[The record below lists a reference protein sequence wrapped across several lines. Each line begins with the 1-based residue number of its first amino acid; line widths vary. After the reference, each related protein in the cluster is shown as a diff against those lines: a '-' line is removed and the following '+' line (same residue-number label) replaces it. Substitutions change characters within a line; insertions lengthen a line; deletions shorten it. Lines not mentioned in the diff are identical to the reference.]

1 MSSVIRGD
9 AGPAPRRRMNLAE
22 DAAGYIRAAI
32 MSGDLRP
39 GQRIDQ
45 DAIAENLGVSRLP
58 VREAL
63 IGLAQEGLV
72 ENLPRR
78 GAFVARFSKEDV
90 VDHYQLFGQVAGLA
104 AARAVARMNDDQVAD
119 LVRINQ
125 QLLRSKDVEEQQ
137 RLNHEFHRRI
147 NMASE
152 SQRII
157 SMVGL
162 LSRSLPMPY
171 DKLPPEWLADAD
183 QQHSDIIDAFMRRDT
198 LAAQRSMEQ
207 HIASSGRH
215 AVDVL
220 ERFGFFDSVDE
231 QELA

>member
-1 MSSVIRGD
+1 
-9 AGPAPRRRMNLAE
+9 
-22 DAAGYIRAAI
+22 

-39 GQRIDQ
+39 GERIDQ
-45 DAIAENLGVSRLP
+45 DAVAEQLGVSRLP

-63 IGLAQEGLV
+63 IGLAQEGLID
-72 ENLPRR
+72 NQPRR

-104 AARAVARMNDDQVAD
+104 AARAVARMNDADVAE
-119 LVRINQ
+119 LIAIHHRLSNS
-125 QLLRSKDVEEQQ
+125 RDVVEQ
-137 RLNHEFHRRI
+137 RKLNHEFHRRI
-147 NMASE
+147 TIASE

-171 DKLPPEWLADAD
+171 DKLPPEWLADAE
-183 QQHSDIIDAFMRRDT
+183 QQHSDIIDAFTRRDT

-215 AVDVL
+215 AVEVL
-220 ERFGFFDSVDE
+220 DRLGFFNHDGE
-231 QELA
+231 QASA

>member
-1 MSSVIRGD
+1 VTATGERSVK
-9 AGPAPRRRMNLAE
+9 RRKNLADE
-22 DAAGYIRAAI
+22 AAGFIRSAI

-39 GQRIDQ
+39 GERIDQ
-45 DAIAENLGVSRLP
+45 DAVAEQLGVSRLP

-72 ENLPRR
+72 DNQPRR

-104 AARAVARMNDDQVAD
+104 AARAVARMNDADVAE
-119 LVRINQ
+119 LIALHHRLSNS
-125 QLLRSKDVEEQQ
+125 RDVVEQRQ
-137 RLNHEFHRRI
+137 LNHELHRRI
-147 NMASE
+147 TIASE

-171 DKLPPEWLADAD
+171 DKLPPEWLADAE
-183 QQHSDIIDAFMRRDT
+183 QQHSDIIDAFTRRDT

-215 AVDVL
+215 AVEVL
-220 ERFGFFDSVDE
+220 DRLGFFNHDGE
-231 QELA
+231 QVSA

>member
-1 MSSVIRGD
+1 MTATGERSVK
-9 AGPAPRRRMNLAE
+9 RRKNLADE
-22 DAAGYIRAAI
+22 AAGFIRSAI

-39 GQRIDQ
+39 GERIDQ
-45 DAIAENLGVSRLP
+45 DAVAEQLGVSRLP

-72 ENLPRR
+72 DNQPRR

-104 AARAVARMNDDQVAD
+104 AARAVARMNDADVAE
-119 LVRINQ
+119 LIALHHRLSNS
-125 QLLRSKDVEEQQ
+125 RDVVEQRQ
-137 RLNHEFHRRI
+137 LNHELHRRI
-147 NMASE
+147 TIASE

-171 DKLPPEWLADAD
+171 DKLPPEWLADAE
-183 QQHSDIIDAFMRRDT
+183 QQHSDIIDAFTRRDT

-215 AVDVL
+215 AVEVL
-220 ERFGFFDSVDE
+220 DRLGFFNHDGE
-231 QELA
+231 QVSA

>member
-1 MSSVIRGD
+1 
-9 AGPAPRRRMNLAE
+9 MNLAD
-22 DAAGYIRAAI
+22 DAAGFIRVAI

-45 DAIAENLGVSRLP
+45 DAVAESLGVSRLP

-78 GAFVARFSKEDV
+78 GSFVARFSKEDV

-104 AARAVARMNDDQVAD
+104 AARAVARMSDEQVAE
-119 LVRINQ
+119 LAVINQ
-125 QLLRSKDVEEQQ
+125 DLLKSTDVGEQQ
-137 RLNHEFHRRI
+137 KLNHEFHRRI
-147 NMASE
+147 TIASE

-183 QQHSDIIDAFMRRDT
+183 QQHSDIIDAFVRRDT

-215 AVDVL
+215 AVEILDRL
-220 ERFGFFDSVDE
+220 GFFAQGTE
-231 QELA
+231 QETA

>member
-1 MSSVIRGD
+1 VTATGERSVK
-9 AGPAPRRRMNLAE
+9 RRKNLADE
-22 DAAGYIRAAI
+22 AAGFIRSAI

-39 GQRIDQ
+39 GERIDQ
-45 DAIAENLGVSRLP
+45 DAVAEQLGVSRLP

-72 ENLPRR
+72 DNQPRR

-104 AARAVARMNDDQVAD
+104 AARAVARMNDADVAE
-119 LVRINQ
+119 LIALHHRLSNS
-125 QLLRSKDVEEQQ
+125 RDVVEQRQ
-137 RLNHEFHRRI
+137 LNHEFHRRI
-147 NMASE
+147 TIASE

-171 DKLPPEWLADAD
+171 DKLPPEWLADAE
-183 QQHSDIIDAFMRRDT
+183 QQHSDIIDAFTRRDT

-215 AVDVL
+215 AVEVL
-220 ERFGFFDSVDE
+220 DRLGFFNHDGE
-231 QELA
+231 QVSA

>member
-1 MSSVIRGD
+1 
-9 AGPAPRRRMNLAE
+9 MNLAD
-22 DAAGYIRAAI
+22 DAAGFIRAAI

-45 DAIAENLGVSRLP
+45 DSVAETLGMSRLP

-72 ENLPRR
+72 DNLPRR

-90 VDHYQLFGQVAGLA
+90 IDHYQLFGQVAGLA
-104 AARAVARMNDDQVAD
+104 AARAVVRMSDEQVAE
-119 LVRINQ
+119 L
-125 QLLRSKDVEEQQ
+125 KDVNQRLISTTDVGEQQ
-137 RLNHEFHRRI
+137 KFNHEFHRRI
-147 NMASE
+147 TIASE

-171 DKLPPEWLADAD
+171 EKLPPEWLADAD
-183 QQHSDIIDAFMRRDT
+183 QQHADIIDAFVRRDT
-198 LAAQRSMEQ
+198 LAAQRCMEQ

-215 AVDVL
+215 AVEVL
-220 ERFGFFDSVDE
+220 ERLGFFSDRDE
-231 QELA
+231 EEPQ

>member
-1 MSSVIRGD
+1 MTSTT
-9 AGPAPRRRMNLAE
+9 AGASPRRRMNLAD
-22 DAAGYIRAAI
+22 DAAGYIRSAI

-45 DAIAENLGVSRLP
+45 DAIAESLGISRLP

-63 IGLAQEGLV
+63 IGLSQEGLV

-104 AARAVARMNDDQVAD
+104 AARAVSRMSDEQVAE
-119 LVRINQ
+119 LKAINQ
-125 QLLRSKDVEEQQ
+125 RLINASNVAEQQ
-137 RLNHEFHRRI
+137 KLNHEFHRRI
-147 NMASE
+147 TIASE

-183 QQHSDIIDAFMRRDT
+183 QQHTDIIDAFMRRDT

-220 ERFGFFDSVDE
+220 DRLGFFVDDD
-231 QELA
+231 QESA

>member
-1 MSSVIRGD
+1 MVQRDSTPSRK
-9 AGPAPRRRMNLAE
+9 RRMNLAD

-32 MSGDLRP
+32 MGGDLRP

-45 DAIAENLGVSRLP
+45 DAIAETLGISRLP

-72 ENLPRR
+72 DNLPRR

-104 AARAVARMNDDQVAD
+104 AARAVARMTDEQVMELD
-119 LVRINQ
+119 LINRRLTQ
-125 QLLRSKDVEEQQ
+125 SRDVAEQQ
-137 RLNHEFHRRI
+137 RLNHDFHRRI
-147 NMASE
+147 TIASE

-183 QQHSDIIDAFMRRDT
+183 QQHSDIIDAFKRRDT

-215 AVDVL
+215 AVEVL
-220 ERFGFFDSVDE
+220 DRLGFFDHEGE
-231 QELA
+231 QESA

>member
-1 MSSVIRGD
+1 MAPSG
-9 AGPAPRRRMNLAE
+9 GPASHKRRTNLAE
-22 DAAGYIRAAI
+22 DAAVHLRAAI
-32 MSGDLRP
+32 MRGDLRP

-45 DAIAENLGVSRLP
+45 DAVAETLGISRLP

-72 ENLPRR
+72 DNLPRR

-104 AARAVARMNDDQVAD
+104 AARAVARMTPDQVMELKD
-119 LVRINQ
+119 INQ
-125 QLLRSKDVEEQQ
+125 RLITTTDVSEQQ
-137 RLNHEFHRRI
+137 KLNHEFHRRI
-147 NMASE
+147 TIASA

-171 DKLPPEWLADAD
+171 EKLPREWLADAD
-183 QQHSDIIDAFMRRDT
+183 QQHSDIIDAFLRRDT

-215 AVDVL
+215 AVEVL
-220 ERFGFFDSVDE
+220 DKLGFFARDDE
-231 QELA
+231 SHP